1 MTEPQSPQT
10 ARIFERLRQQIGPM
24 ESPIASNLEFTVND
38 LAPLRAEVE
47 AALAGH
53 RDVGQINPRRPG
65 VHNRAIQS
73 VKKVMRR
80 SLTWYTRP
88 IHVFQG
94 AVIRALQQVVSLLQ
108 GQQKVS
114 SKFAQELSRVADQ
127 VARANQTA
135 VDTREQFVRQTAGTK
150 ADVLEQASRANV
162 ELSGRID
169 TTKADVLEQASRAN
183 VELSGRIDTIKAD
196 VLEQVAGANGELSS
210 RIDNIR
216 DSIRKQLE
224 QFSTMVDILRSEFN
238 SERNE
243 LLTVIR
249 QQRMRERDIR
259 RFVHAVEDGVTSLA

>member
-1 MTEPQSPQT
+1 
-10 ARIFERLRQQIGPM
+10 
-24 ESPIASNLEFTVND
+24 
-38 LAPLRAEVE
+38 
-47 AALAGH
+47 
-53 RDVGQINPRRPG
+53 
-65 VHNRAIQS
+65 
-73 VKKVMRR
+73 
-80 SLTWYTRP
+80 W
-88 IHVFQG
+88 
-94 AVIRALQQVVSLLQ
+94 
-108 GQQKVS
+108 
-114 SKFAQELSRVADQ
+114 SRVADQ
-127 VARANQTA
+127 VARADQTA

-169 TTKADVLEQASRAN
+169 TIKADVLEQVSRAN

-259 RFVHAVEDGVTSLA
+259 RFVHAVEEGVTSLASRPAQPTPPMFASELKHHNEFDRSEEHTSELQSL

>member
-1 MTEPQSPQT
+1 
-10 ARIFERLRQQIGPM
+10 
-24 ESPIASNLEFTVND
+24 
-38 LAPLRAEVE
+38 
-47 AALAGH
+47 
-53 RDVGQINPRRPG
+53 
-65 VHNRAIQS
+65 
-73 VKKVMRR
+73 
-80 SLTWYTRP
+80 W
-88 IHVFQG
+88 
-94 AVIRALQQVVSLLQ
+94 
-108 GQQKVS
+108 
-114 SKFAQELSRVADQ
+114 SRVADQ
-127 VARANQTA
+127 VARADQTA

-169 TTKADVLEQASRAN
+169 TIKADVLEQVSRAN

-259 RFVHAVEDGVTSLA
+259 RFVHAVEEGVTSLASRPAQPTPPMFASELKHHN